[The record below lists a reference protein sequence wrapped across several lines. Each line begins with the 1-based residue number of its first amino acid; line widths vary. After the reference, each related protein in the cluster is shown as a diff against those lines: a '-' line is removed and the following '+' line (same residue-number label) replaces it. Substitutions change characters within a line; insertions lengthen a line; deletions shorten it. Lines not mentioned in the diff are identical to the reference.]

1 MYKDYVEAF
10 GRLTDSQ
17 EVECMRLWPFY
28 MIVEKNPDF
37 PQR

>member
-17 EVECMRLWPFY
+17 EVECMRFY